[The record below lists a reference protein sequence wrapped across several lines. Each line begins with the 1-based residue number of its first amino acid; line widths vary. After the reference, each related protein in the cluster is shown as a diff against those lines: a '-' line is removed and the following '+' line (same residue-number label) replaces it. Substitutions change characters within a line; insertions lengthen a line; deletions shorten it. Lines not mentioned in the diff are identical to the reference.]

1 MAVDLV
7 NLGQRP
13 NSALRPQQYVEM
25 MPARVRKHRA
35 SVLSTYGATLE
46 DLQRR
51 QDAFSLIAPPI
62 KYRRSFLPEPPH
74 VALADGHNCSIEKLE
89 DLNRPRRHP
98 STRLAHFS
106 VCLDT
111 NARGL

>member
-7 NLGQRP
+7 NLGPRP

-25 MPARVRKHRA
+25 MPARVRKHTGLRLEHLRRR
-35 SVLSTYGATLE
+35 SRRSTTPA
-46 DLQRR
+46 RR
-51 QDAFSLIAPPI
+51 IYSI
-62 KYRRSFLPEPPH
+62 KYRQSFLPEPPH
-74 VALADGHNCSIEKLE
+74 VALADGHNCSTQKLE